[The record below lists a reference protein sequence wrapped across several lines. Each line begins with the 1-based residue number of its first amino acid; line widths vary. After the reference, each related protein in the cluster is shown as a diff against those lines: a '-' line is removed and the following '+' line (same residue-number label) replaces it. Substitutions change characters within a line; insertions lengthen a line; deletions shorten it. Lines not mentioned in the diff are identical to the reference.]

1 MKYIEI
7 HGQTVAMDEFLP
19 DPASSN
25 PPWILIHGAGHDHG
39 VWTELALGLSAAGE
53 HLIAPDLP
61 GHGHSG
67 GAPIADI
74 AGMAAWVLALADVLG
89 HAQLR
94 LCGHSM
100 GSLVAL
106 AAAGAAPQRVRQL
119 ALVGTAVPMPVS
131 PLLLNLAQNDPDQAY
146 ALINKYS
153 FAPLEVLGASRRQAL
168 AAANLQRMQ
177 QQGGAVLAND
187 LAACNAWQDGLSAAA
202 QVRCPTT
209 IISGEL
215 DRMTPVDAVISLLD
229 TLDKAC
235 GDTRMAV
242 LAGSSHSIMQE
253 VPEALL
259 ETLREP
265 S

>member
-7 HGQTVAMDEFLP
+7 HGQTVAMAEFLP
-19 DPASSN
+19 TQASSN

-39 VWTELALGLSAAGE
+39 VWTELAQGLSAAGD

-61 GHGHSG
+61 GHGHSA

-74 AGMAAWVLALADVLG
+74 AGMAAWVLALAEALG

-106 AAAGAAPQRVRQL
+106 AAAGMAPERVRQL
-119 ALVGTAVPMPVS
+119 ALIGTALPMRVS
-131 PLLLNLAQNDPDQAY
+131 PLLLDLARNDPDQAY

-153 FAPLEVLGASRRQAL
+153 FAPAEVLGESRRQAL
-168 AAANLQRMQ
+168 QTANLQRMQ
-177 QQGGAVLAND
+177 QQGGATLASD
-187 LAACNAWQDGLSAAA
+187 LSACNAWQDGLGAAA
-202 QVRCPTT
+202 QVRCPTVV
-209 IISGEL
+209 ISGEL
-215 DRMTPVDAVISLLD
+215 DQMTPVDAVISLLD
-229 TLDKAC
+229 TLEKAC
-235 GDTRMAV
+235 GDTRMLV

-259 ETLREP
+259 EALREP

>member
-7 HGQTVAMDEFLP
+7 HGQTVAMAEFLP
-19 DPASSN
+19 AQASSN

-39 VWTELALGLSAAGE
+39 VWTELAQGLSAAGD

-61 GHGHSG
+61 GHGHSA

-74 AGMAAWVLALADVLG
+74 AGMAAWVLALAEALG

-106 AAAGAAPQRVRQL
+106 AAAGMAPERVRQL
-119 ALVGTAVPMPVS
+119 ALIGTALPMRVS
-131 PLLLNLAQNDPDQAY
+131 PLLLDLAQNDPDQAY

-153 FAPLEVLGASRRQAL
+153 FAPAEVLGESRRQAL
-168 AAANLQRMQ
+168 QAANLQRMQ
-177 QQGGAVLAND
+177 QQGGATLASD
-187 LAACNAWQDGLSAAA
+187 LSACNAWQDGLSAAA
-202 QVRCPTT
+202 QVRCPTVV
-209 IISGEL
+209 ISGEL
-215 DRMTPVDAVISLLD
+215 DQMTPVDAVISLLD
-229 TLDKAC
+229 TLEKAC
-235 GDTRMAV
+235 GDTRMLV

-259 ETLREP
+259 EALREP